1 MPDSALPSND
11 LHQRRVLRMLLVI
24 SAVISATAGLWAAIL
39 AVQDN
44 WPVVALHAFTVL
56 LGGATAWLALQGRTR
71 AAAILVLSMLYVI
84 LCIEAV
90 VLDTPTAAVPRSVH
104 HHLLT
109 LGVMAA
115 LLARHEPPWLRHGLP
130 LIFLATFVWFEAGPA
145 GVPTALQLPDSVRMA
160 GPWIN
165 GGMAAVAVYAAL
177 LTIQADVAWRHGQEA
192 ELRNALLA
200 GEMVLHLQPQVAE
213 QTRIVGAEA
222 LVRWQHPQRGLVP
235 PGEFIPLAE
244 ASGLMLPLGEWVLR
258 TACQQLAQWAQRPET
273 AGLRLAVNVSASQF
287 AQADFVPRVLHN
299 LRLTG
304 ANPLRLEL
312 ELTESMLA
320 HDLDDIIAKMLALK
334 AHGIGFSLD
343 DFGTGFSSLTY
354 LRRLPLE
361 RLKIDQSFVRNMLTS
376 PQDAAI
382 AQAVITL
389 GHSLKLEVIAE
400 GVETQAQ
407 RQQLAR
413 MGCEMYQGYLFSR
426 PVPLAE
432 FETLLQRHAAAAAD
446 VRHATQHPL
455 I

>member
-39 AVQDN
+39 AVQGN

-213 QTRIVGAEA
+213 QTRIV
-222 LVRWQHPQRGLVP
+222 L
-235 PGEFIPLAE
+235 
-244 ASGLMLPLGEWVLR
+244 
-258 TACQQLAQWAQRPET
+258 
-273 AGLRLAVNVSASQF
+273 
-287 AQADFVPRVLHN
+287 
-299 LRLTG
+299 
-304 ANPLRLEL
+304 
-312 ELTESMLA
+312 
-320 HDLDDIIAKMLALK
+320 
-334 AHGIGFSLD
+334 SL
-343 DFGTGFSSLTY
+343 
-354 LRRLPLE
+354 
-361 RLKIDQSFVRNMLTS
+361 IH
-376 PQDAAI
+376 I
-382 AQAVITL
+382 
-389 GHSLKLEVIAE
+389 
-400 GVETQAQ
+400 
-407 RQQLAR
+407 
-413 MGCEMYQGYLFSR
+413 
-426 PVPLAE
+426 
-432 FETLLQRHAAAAAD
+432 
-446 VRHATQHPL
+446 
-455 I
+455 

>member
-1 MPDSALPSND
+1 
-11 LHQRRVLRMLLVI
+11 
-24 SAVISATAGLWAAIL
+24 
-39 AVQDN
+39 
-44 WPVVALHAFTVL
+44 
-56 LGGATAWLALQGRTR
+56 
-71 AAAILVLSMLYVI
+71 
-84 LCIEAV
+84 
-90 VLDTPTAAVPRSVH
+90 
-104 HHLLT
+104 
-109 LGVMAA
+109 
-115 LLARHEPPWLRHGLP
+115 
-130 LIFLATFVWFEAGPA
+130 
-145 GVPTALQLPDSVRMA
+145 
-160 GPWIN
+160 
-165 GGMAAVAVYAAL
+165 
-177 LTIQADVAWRHGQEA
+177 
-192 ELRNALLA
+192 
-200 GEMVLHLQPQVAE
+200 
-213 QTRIVGAEA
+213 
-222 LVRWQHPQRGLVP
+222 
-235 PGEFIPLAE
+235 
-244 ASGLMLPLGEWVLR
+244 
-258 TACQQLAQWAQRPET
+258 
-273 AGLRLAVNVSASQF
+273 
-287 AQADFVPRVLHN
+287 
-299 LRLTG
+299 
-304 ANPLRLEL
+304 
-312 ELTESMLA
+312 MLA

>member
-1 MPDSALPSND
+1 MLDPALPTSD
-11 LHQRRVLRMLLVI
+11 LHQRRVRRMLLVV
-24 SAVISATAGLWAAIL
+24 STVISVTAGVWAVIL
-39 AVQDN
+39 AVQGN
-44 WPVVALHAFTVL
+44 WPVVGLHALTVA
-56 LGGATAWLALQGRTR
+56 LGGTTAWLTLQGRTR
-71 AAAILVLSMLYVI
+71 VAAILTLSMVYAI
-84 LCIEAV
+84 LCVEALL
-90 VLDTPTAAVPRSVH
+90 LDTPTADVPRSVH

-109 LGVMAA
+109 LSVMTA
-115 LLARHEPPWLRHGLP
+115 LLVRHETPWLRHGLP
-130 LIFLATFVWFEAGPA
+130 LLFLATFVWFEAGPP
-145 GVPTALQLPDSVRMA
+145 GVASALQLPDSVRVA

-165 GGMAAVAVYAAL
+165 ASLAVLAVYAAL
-177 LTIQADVAWRHGQEA
+177 LTIQADVAWRNGREV

-200 GEMVLHLQPQVAE
+200 GEMVLHLQPQVAD

-258 TACQQLAQWAQRPET
+258 TACQQLALWGQRPET

-287 AQADFVPRVLHN
+287 AQADFVPRVLHS
-299 LRLTG
+299 LRLSG

-320 HDLDDIIAKMLALK
+320 HDLDDVIAKMLALK

-354 LRRLPLE
+354 LRRLPLD
-361 RLKIDQSFVRNMLTS
+361 RLKIDQAFVRNMLTS

-407 RQQLAR
+407 RQHLAR
-413 MGCEMYQGYLFSR
+413 LGCEMYQGFLFSR
-426 PVPLAE
+426 PLPVAE
-432 FETLLQRHAAAAAD
+432 FETLLQHHLAAAAD
-446 VRHATQHPL
+446 TRQATALPG
-455 I
+455 